1 MTGDFAKQGS
11 RLQYIERRAYLILT
25 DIEASRWAQSY
36 DSTAVDRFITEK
48 IKTVPH
54 LEALLLLW
62 STRPKPWT
70 AQDLAPRLY
79 VDSETAGLILMDL
92 VTEGLATDA
101 GGVPKQCRC
110 NAGLGELLK
119 ALEIAY
125 RTDLI
130 RISDL
135 IHSKPSSAV
144 REFARAFRFKKERE
158 S

>member
-1 MTGDFAKQGS
+1 
-11 RLQYIERRAYLILT
+11 LT
-25 DIEASRWAQSY
+25 DIEASRWAQRY
-36 DSTAVDRFITEK
+36 DSAAVDRFIIEK

-62 STRPKPWT
+62 STRPKPWN
-70 AQDLAPRLY
+70 AHELAPRLY
-79 VDSETAGLILMDL
+79 VDSETAGLILTDLYGEGL
-92 VTEGLATDA
+92 VTDS
-101 GGVPKQCRC
+101 GGVPKQYRC
-110 NAGLGELLK
+110 NPGLLELLK
-119 ALEIAY
+119 ALETAY

-130 RISDL
+130 RISKL

>member
-1 MTGDFAKQGS
+1 M
-11 RLQYIERRAYLILT
+11 T
-25 DIEASRWAQSY
+25 DIETSRWAQSY
-36 DSTAVDRFITEK
+36 DSAAVDRFIIEK

-62 STRPKPWT
+62 STRPKSWN
-70 AQDLAPRLY
+70 AHELALRLY
-79 VDSETAGLILMDL
+79 VDCETAGLILIDLYSEGL
-92 VTEGLATDA
+92 VTDSGR
-101 GGVPKQCRC
+101 VPKQYRC

-119 ALEIAY
+119 ALETAY

-130 RISDL
+130 RISKL